1 MQSKTWK
8 LRHTVGPDA
17 EPTLQYRASM
27 SDEQWVDMQSV
38 ESDQE
43 WLAMVKRDLGVD
55 VDPLIVGLYLALRSN
70 LRSRQLS
77 YRRGFGRPLIRA
89 PNQEGSLSANRMI
102 IEARV
107 RRGLGVSRCTAP
119 GAGTITVRAENSVP
133 TAASP

>member
-1 MQSKTWK
+1 MVSNSKAR
-8 LRHTVGPDA
+8 LRGC
-17 EPTLQYRASM
+17 R
-27 SDEQWVDMQSV
+27 
-38 ESDQE
+38 
-43 WLAMVKRDLGVD
+43 R
-55 VDPLIVGLYLALRSN
+55 PLIVGLYFALRSN

-77 YRRGFGRPLIRA
+77 YRRGSDRPLIRA

-107 RRGLGVSRCTAP
+107 TVALGVSRCTAP